1 MLSIDVNQAYRL
13 LLVFVILIVFI
24 LIFLIWRASKIKPFE
39 YEKSLFTLKT
49 IYLKIDLNLKEVR
62 ISYHRSR
69 VKVQV
74 IPLADFEKF
83 LSSDKLMFFYQ
94 FLDQCM
100 NQETVK
106 DELVLHLGIDH
117 NDTKPRLYHMKF
129 LRKDKKSALYFSLIL
144 DKDNVI
150 DKKRVENIVDFPTF
164 KAMVK
169 SMSDDAYTSVG
180 ILICIYLKLH
190 QKIKERY
197 SSEVSY
203 YYRYELL
210 SRVRTLANE
219 KTIASVDGEYLWI
232 YQHELVKKGKIL
244 QFLNKL
250 KKHLGDKV
258 VFDNLEFKV
267 DYCVGTTLLGKFT
280 FSVDMAITQ
289 ALQACDNHAVNIYS
303 EKKAFVEYDEEMEKK
318 NSDNYMDYQA
328 LKQIINKQEFK
339 PSYYYIF
346 SLFSGLINEYYVEL
360 SLSSNHF
367 KSYKE
372 ALDCAFKN
380 KEVKEFVE
388 AGFKSVLENI
398 AHQKQAGG
406 STFIF
411 ACDVILVS
419 ALIDIYVSSAKFKR
433 NTFMFALTNFD
444 FSIDSSTYDELR
456 IMLLRYKDK
465 GIKFALVVNEEMKMI
480 THPFFTLFDAFIIPN
495 HLYKNIRNDEKSR
508 LSTIRMIEVLPQ
520 NANVILTGVTDKV
533 EVEILMTGDIDYFSG
548 PILGSATNLNEKPDI
563 IAMRK
568 LQSLIQY
575 KESEGIYE

>member
-1 MLSIDVNQAYRL
+1 
-13 LLVFVILIVFI
+13 
-24 LIFLIWRASKIKPFE
+24 
-39 YEKSLFTLKT
+39 
-49 IYLKIDLNLKEVR
+49 
-62 ISYHRSR
+62 
-69 VKVQV
+69 
-74 IPLADFEKF
+74 
-83 LSSDKLMFFYQ
+83 
-94 FLDQCM
+94 
-100 NQETVK
+100 
-106 DELVLHLGIDH
+106 
-117 NDTKPRLYHMKF
+117 
-129 LRKDKKSALYFSLIL
+129 
-144 DKDNVI
+144 
-150 DKKRVENIVDFPTF
+150 
-164 KAMVK
+164 
-169 SMSDDAYTSVG
+169 
-180 ILICIYLKLH
+180 
-190 QKIKERY
+190 
-197 SSEVSY
+197 
-203 YYRYELL
+203 
-210 SRVRTLANE
+210 
-219 KTIASVDGEYLWI
+219 
-232 YQHELVKKGKIL
+232 
-244 QFLNKL
+244 
-250 KKHLGDKV
+250 
-258 VFDNLEFKV
+258 
-267 DYCVGTTLLGKFT
+267 
-280 FSVDMAITQ
+280 
-289 ALQACDNHAVNIYS
+289 
-303 EKKAFVEYDEEMEKK
+303 MEKK

-398 AHQKQAGG
+398 AHQKQDGG

-508 LSTIRMIEVLPQ
+508 LSTIKMIEVLPQ